1 MVYRKRRWNKRRG
14 KRKRKSRYNSKAL
27 NRTGTVATFQK
38 GPLPTTLKTKL
49 RYTEQYVMNPG
60 IGTTGVYVFRA
71 NCVYDPNKTAGG
83 HQARG
88 FDEIMPLYNHFTV
101 IGSKMTT
108 QIINSSGISIV
119 AGVTLVDD
127 TTTSADANTYME
139 NQRSVWNVHSLANPN
154 KTITMSCNPQKFLGR
169 SHALSDPQLKGT
181 VSASPDEQAFY
192 QVWAAASD
200 GASDP
205 GQIHLITTIDY
216 IVVFSE
222 PNQPLQS

>member
-1 MVYRKRRWNKRRG
+1 MVYRKRKWNKRRG
-14 KRKRKSRYNSKAL
+14 KRRRRNNRASLNKSGAL
-27 NRTGTVATFQK
+27 ATFQR

-49 RYTEQYVMNPG
+49 RYTEQYTMNPG

-71 NCVYDPNKTAGG
+71 NCVFDPNKTAGG

-108 QIINSSGISIV
+108 QIVNSSGISLV
-119 AGVTLVDD
+119 AGVTLYDD
-127 TTTSADANTYME
+127 TTTAADANTYME
-139 NQRSVWNVHSLANPN
+139 NQRSVWNIHSLANPN
-154 KTITMSCNPQKFLGR
+154 KTITMQCNPQKFLGR

-181 VSASPDEQAFY
+181 ATASPDEQAFY
-192 QVWAAASD
+192 HVWAASSD

-205 GQIHLITTIDY
+205 GAIHLITTIDY
-216 IVVFSE
+216 IVVFQE